1 MALSPGG
8 EFTGCPLCRLAAL
21 VRLRAWDE
29 RKGMVTEHASMSGRV
44 VEVLFGFDPGLVRQP
59 PLLLTTFPAQRTAW
73 CGCISSRGGLVTT
86 STMQLHLP
94 LSPTLVLP
102 RGLALTDNAA
112 ATGRIQGFFE

>member
-1 MALSPGG
+1 
-8 EFTGCPLCRLAAL
+8 
-21 VRLRAWDE
+21 
-29 RKGMVTEHASMSGRV
+29 MSGRV

-112 ATGRIQGFFE
+112 ATGRIQGFFEQLVELENPNRLDTRPGIWWYIPRRTNRVWWAR